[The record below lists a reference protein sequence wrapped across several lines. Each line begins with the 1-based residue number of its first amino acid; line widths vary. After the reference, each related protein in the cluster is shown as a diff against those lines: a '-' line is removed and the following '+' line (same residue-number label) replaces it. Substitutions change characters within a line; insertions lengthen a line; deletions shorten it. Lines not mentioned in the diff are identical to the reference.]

1 MPGKLGQAKDIR
13 HESIAQIIFSRAT
26 QDIKKWRDAVVE
38 AEAGIEIMRQR
49 VKMQQIFMDT
59 LLNGHAFGCYEVR
72 KQNVL
77 KKQFDLI
84 DANGN
89 INEKATELIRKDWF
103 FKTVDAKM
111 DSIFYGHIVTGKQIG
126 RASCRERV

>member
-49 VKMQQIFMDT
+49 VKMQQIYMDT
-59 LLNGHAFGCYEVR
+59 L
-72 KQNVL
+72 
-77 KKQFDLI
+77 
-84 DANGN
+84 
-89 INEKATELIRKDWF
+89 
-103 FKTVDAKM
+103 FKLTLCP
-111 DSIFYGHIVTGKQIG
+111 SGK
-126 RASCRERV
+126 